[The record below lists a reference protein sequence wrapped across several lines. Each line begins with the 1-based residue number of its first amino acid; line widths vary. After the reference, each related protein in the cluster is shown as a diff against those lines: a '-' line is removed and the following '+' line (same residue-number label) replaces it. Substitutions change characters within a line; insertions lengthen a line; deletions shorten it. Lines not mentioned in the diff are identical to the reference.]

1 MAILKRVNVTPA
13 KLEKNEMVIL
23 KPNFQEEID
32 AVRGRKGISKLTTSS
47 YLSSLFMAITDKYA
61 PDINPYTLKLSKYVG
76 LKAESDDD
84 IRNVLLKVIEDR
96 GLPLLEKVIEFQIRN
111 RTPKI
116 DTIYYVSNDSTG
128 LNTFTR
134 FGFNEQ
140 QIEKKNKVKEQNVV

>member
-1 MAILKRVNVTPA
+1 MATLRRVKETPV

-32 AVRGRKGISKLTTSS
+32 ATRGRKGISKLTTSS
-47 YLSSLFMAITDKYA
+47 YLSTLFMAITDKYA

-76 LKAESDDD
+76 LKAENDDD
-84 IRNVLLKVIEDR
+84 IRDIVLKIIDDR
-96 GLPLLEKVIEFQIRN
+96 NLPLVEKIIEFQIKN

-116 DTIYYVSNDSTG
+116 DTIYYVSNDLTG
-128 LNTFTR
+128 LSTFTR

-140 QIEKKNKVKEQNVV
+140 QVEKKVKVKE